1 MKACRLFLL
10 YLTTTAPAVSFVE
23 MREAAE
29 NGDPDSQST
38 LGTMYYNGDGIDRDY
53 SEAIKWIRTAAL
65 QGHIQSQVKLAFMY
79 GNGLG
84 VLEDDT
90 KAATWY
96 SIAAEQ
102 GDALAQYNLGVAYA
116 LGIGLPIDRTLSY
129 AWYSIAAVNGYQ
141 RAVVNLKAMEMEL
154 SKDEIQSCS
163 KIRDSLIKANPDALI
178 D

>member
-10 YLTTTAPAVSFVE
+10 YLTTTAQAVSFVE

-65 QGHIQSQVKLAFMY
+65 QGHVQAQVKLAFMY

-84 VLEDDT
+84 VLEDDA
-90 KAATWY
+90 KAASWY
-96 SIAAEQ
+96 SIAAEK

-129 AWYSIAAVNGYQ
+129 AWYSIAAANGYQ
-141 RAVVNLKAMEMEL
+141 RAAVNLKAMEIEL
-154 SKDEIQSCS
+154 SKDEIQLGS
-163 KIRDSLIKANPDALI
+163 KIRDSLIKANPGALI

>member
-10 YLTTTAPAVSFVE
+10 YLTTTAQAVSFVE

-65 QGHIQSQVKLAFMY
+65 QGHIQAQVKLAFMY
-79 GNGLG
+79 GYGLG

-102 GDALAQYNLGVAYA
+102 GNALAQYNLGVADA

-154 SKDEIQSCS
+154 SKDEIQSGS